1 MLKDNYD
8 LILKYF
14 YNKYGRYNHGDLSLR
29 NLKIYGII
37 ISDLSEA
44 VPNNR
49 KRSHE
54 DESKSI
60 IDGICVSEQ
69 KDLDVNKSHDKN
81 EFDNVD
87 IIDLIDDEEGI
98 TELSLIQE
106 KVQKAIENST
116 DELQIKLLKLQQHML
131 KKLESGTHCPT
142 NQNIHKLFAASSVFY
157 FQQKTDDT
165 YINFLTPYETAEIKS
180 FVNSHFEHIGISDGI
195 KLFVEE
201 NKKLN
206 EAIYIVDYLEP
217 IFNKTIHYFNYV
229 TTHSWIGAES
239 KASNL
244 HKSPADVNANHN
256 ITTKPTL
263 VQEIISKISQSN
275 NNRKNNVSNVSGSF
289 SPINIYDSIELGKV
303 LSPINL
309 AIKQFM
315 KNKIYPTE
323 DELMDASRDALKAHN
338 SERLKNEKWMP
349 LWLEK
354 ISSHAHGQARKLRGQ
369 YSSLIK
375 DSLFKV
381 FKECGI
387 TPVNTNTSIKDVDT
401 WKKSDIVRW
410 CYQIIDSKKT
420 EYDVTDDETYFETI
434 LRKVWKKQEITSEK
448 VAVCICVL
456 DEHRDGVKADDKFIR
471 KKMDEILCP
480 DENDFDIEQY

>member
-1 MLKDNYD
+1 MSQPKKR
-8 LILKYF
+8 KYP
-14 YNKYGRYNHGDLSLR
+14 LR
-29 NLKIYGII
+29 NSSIK
-37 ISDLSEA
+37 
-44 VPNNR
+44 
-49 KRSHE
+49 K
-54 DESKSI
+54 SK
-60 IDGICVSEQ
+60 
-69 KDLDVNKSHDKN
+69 N
-81 EFDNVD
+81 
-87 IIDLIDDEEGI
+87 
-98 TELSLIQE
+98 
-106 KVQKAIENST
+106 
-116 DELQIKLLKLQQHML
+116 M
-131 KKLESGTHCPT
+131 
-142 NQNIHKLFAASSVFY
+142 
-157 FQQKTDDT
+157 
-165 YINFLTPYETAEIKS
+165 
-180 FVNSHFEHIGISDGI
+180 
-195 KLFVEE
+195 
-201 NKKLN
+201 LN
-206 EAIYIVDYLEP
+206 EST
-217 IFNKTIHYFNYV
+217 K
-229 TTHSWIGAES
+229 
-239 KASNL
+239 
-244 HKSPADVNANHN
+244 VNANHN

-275 NNRKNNVSNVSGSF
+275 NNRKNNVSNVSELKQS
-289 SPINIYDSIELGKV
+289 INNLTKMISSTYAEIINLKKENKETRINLGG
-303 LSPINL
+303 SPINL